1 MTIELTFDSIKTL
14 KLLNSIIAKGM
25 QKFTENVPEQYYDEC
40 INSVDIIENITKPIR
55 EAIDEVNKKEKYLEY
70 LQLKEK
76 FEGKN

>member
-14 KLLNSIIAKGM
+14 KLLNSIIAKGL
-25 QKFTENVPEQYYDEC
+25 QKFTENVPEQYYVEC
-40 INSVDIIENITKPIR
+40 IDSVNAIENITKPIR